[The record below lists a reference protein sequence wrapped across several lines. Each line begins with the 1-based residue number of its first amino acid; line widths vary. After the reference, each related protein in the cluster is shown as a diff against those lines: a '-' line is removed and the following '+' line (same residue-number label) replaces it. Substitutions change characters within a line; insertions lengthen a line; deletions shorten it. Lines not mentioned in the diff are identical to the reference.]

1 MTRCRMLFGL
11 LLAVSTTLFTSLLFA
26 QSWQI
31 NSPEKAAM
39 VWQTAQAGDIVD
51 IAPGRYPGPW
61 KINQSLTIK
70 AQAGAI
76 LDGQA
81 KGHALQISASNV
93 WVSGLQIVNWGD
105 DIGQMESGV
114 FVDKTSESVTLENLS
129 IKGSS
134 FGIWVDGSDKVT
146 IKNNRIQGNL
156 DVRSPDRGNGIHL
169 FNVGDALIQGNEVW
183 HSRDGIYIDTSNNNQ
198 LVGNYLHDLR
208 YGIHY
213 MYSYHNLLKDNK
225 TERTR
230 TGYAL
235 MQSKFLT
242 VLNNQSLNDF
252 NYGMLLNF
260 ITQSQFKGNKISRVR
275 QGRNPNTNLAVGTNI
290 SGADGKAMFIYN
302 SVYNEIDHNQLSQS
316 DLAIHLTGGST
327 DNKIFANAF
336 IGNRNQVKYV
346 SNRAQEWSFESQG
359 NYWSDYL
366 GWDIDQ
372 DGLGDSQYSPNNAI
386 DKLLWQFPSARLL
399 FNSPGVL
406 LLRWVE
412 GQFPVFKR
420 PGITDSHPMMAIKPE
435 HKDDALLS
443 SQLAPKVKQEPTNGS

>member
-1 MTRCRMLFGL
+1 MTRSRTLFGL
-11 LLAVSTTLFTSLLFA
+11 LLALSALLFSTLLTA
-26 QSWQI
+26 KSWQI
-31 NSPEKAAM
+31 DSPEQAKK
-39 VWQTAQAGDIVD
+39 VWTLAQDGDQVTIL
-51 IAPGRYPGPW
+51 AGRYPGPW
-61 KINQSLTIK
+61 HIQKSLKISANPNV
-70 AQAGAI
+70 I

-81 KGHALQISASNV
+81 QGHALQISAPDV
-93 WVSGLQIVNWGD
+93 FVSGLNIINWGD

-114 FVDKTSESVTLENLS
+114 FVDKSASSTTLDKLF
-129 IKGSS
+129 IQGSA

-146 IKNNRIQGNL
+146 IQNSRIEGNL
-156 DVRSPDRGNGIHL
+156 TVRSPDRGNGIHL
-169 FNVGDALIQGNEVW
+169 FNVSNALIKNNEVW

-198 LVGNYLHDLR
+198 LIGNYLHDLR

-213 MYSYHNLLKDNK
+213 MYSYFNLLKGNK

-242 VLNNQSLNDF
+242 VHNNQSINDF

-260 ITQSQFKGNKISRVR
+260 ITQSEFNGNTISRVR
-275 QGRNPNTNLAVGTNI
+275 QGRNPNTNLAIGNNI
-290 SGADGKAMFIYN
+290 NGADGKAMFIYN
-302 SVYNEIDHNQLSQS
+302 SVFNKISNNQLSQS

-327 DNKIFANAF
+327 DNQIFANAF

-346 SNRAQEWSFESQG
+346 SNRAQEWSFEGQG

-386 DKLLWQFPSARLL
+386 DKLLWKYPSARLL

-420 PGITDSHPMMAIKPE
+420 PGITDSYPMMAIKAQQE
-435 HKDDALLS
+435 DSLLS
-443 SQLAPKVKQEPTNGS
+443 AQQAPKTNKETGHGS